1 MKSFSNMV
9 GGILLIGIVF
19 SYVVGGSDDD
29 FDILSCRMRNTYQG
43 HGDNYNRIVCGWQ
56 AVQVKLGVQ

>member
-43 HGDNYNRIVCGWQ
+43 HGANYNRNVCGWQ